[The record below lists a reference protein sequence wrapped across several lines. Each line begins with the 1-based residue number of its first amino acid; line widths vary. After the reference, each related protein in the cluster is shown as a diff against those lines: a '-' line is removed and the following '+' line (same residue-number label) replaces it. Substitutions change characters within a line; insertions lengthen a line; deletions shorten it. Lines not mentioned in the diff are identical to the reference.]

1 MVRVQVSPQISLFM
15 VVKIETLHA
24 RIENI
29 KKTFNIESLQEEQ
42 QQNNILISSANFWN
56 DKSNAERILKRSKE
70 CQAAI
75 NDYQLLNE
83 KYEDLKIFVQ
93 LCYEKAISEDE
104 LEIEFKRFI
113 AFLDKFEIK
122 KFFTGDTDPNIAIM
136 DLVPGAGGTES
147 NDWAA
152 MLMRMY
158 ILWGEKNGYK
168 VREINYQPGDV
179 AGLKAATLEFAG
191 SYPYGHLKHETGIHR
206 LVRISPFNAA
216 GKRQTSFVAVNVYS
230 LVDETINIEIKPA
243 DIECETFRS
252 SGAGGQNVN
261 KVETAVRIRHIPS
274 GIVVECQE
282 ERFQLRNKEKAM
294 ALLKSRLYKIEMDKK
309 NAEKKKIE
317 DSKKDINFGSQIRN
331 YILHP
336 YKLVKDLRTGEERN
350 DPDNVLNGD
359 INNFIKSAVIKL
371 TTTTYP

>member
-1 MVRVQVSPQISLFM
+1 MVC
-15 VVKIETLHA
+15 KIETLNE

-29 KKTFNIESLQEEQ
+29 KKAFHIESLQEESK
-42 QQNNILISSANFWN
+42 QNNILINSVGFWD
-56 DKSNAERILKRSKE
+56 DKSNAERILKRHKE

-75 NDYQLLNE
+75 DDFKALDEQYD
-83 KYEDLKIFVQ
+83 DLKTFIQ
-93 LCYEKAISEDE
+93 LFNEKAISEEE
-104 LEIEFKRFI
+104 LEIEFKRFMT
-113 AFLDKFEIK
+113 FLDKFEIK
-122 KFFTGDTDPNIAIM
+122 KFFTGETDANVAIM
-136 DLVPGAGGTES
+136 DFIPGAGGTES

-158 ILWGEKNGYK
+158 ILWGEKNGYQ
-168 VREINYQPGDV
+168 VRELNYQPGDV

-216 GKRQTSFVAVNVYS
+216 GKRQTSFAAVNVYP

-294 ALLKSRLYKIEMDKK
+294 ALLKSRLYQIELNKK
-309 NAEKKKIE
+309 NAEKQKIE
-317 DSKKDINFGSQIRN
+317 ENKKDINFGSQIRN
-331 YILHP
+331 YVLHP

-350 DPDNVLNGD
+350 DTDNVLNGD